1 MSLNSIKICAVN
13 LTTTKNWN
21 VNDNGWLLLPAKL
34 LLFEFLTHITEIQYL
49 EVNNT
54 SALSI
59 A

>member
-1 MSLNSIKICAVN
+1 
-13 LTTTKNWN
+13 
-21 VNDNGWLLLPAKL
+21 LLPAKL
-34 LLFEFLTHITEIQYL
+34 LLFEFVTHITEIQYL